1 MISIAY
7 DSELF
12 NHVSKIWK
20 SSTSGRANLHW
31 LSVKLKN
38 QSNYRYIFVV
48 QGIPIFLTR
57 DWVTLNTL
65 SISHSPRALAEG
77 TILNAS
83 NRESLL
89 AQIIRNYY
97 IDSMR
102 LIGYCITVM
111 LVKSWQ
117 YDVELPVLT
126 SWIMEPLNLLWNLD
140 SLSKR
145 IKLKNRDRENKNW
158 TTENILI
165 YNCNF
170 NFYMNQVSADR
181 LRFQF
186 WFPSVT
192 ALFTS

>member
-126 SWIMEPLNLLWNLD
+126 SWIMEPLKPLMEPWFTFQ
-140 SLSKR
+140 
-145 IKLKNRDRENKNW
+145 KNKIEK
-158 TTENILI
+158 
-165 YNCNF
+165 
-170 NFYMNQVSADR
+170 
-181 LRFQF
+181 
-186 WFPSVT
+186 
-192 ALFTS
+192 